1 MKFITFIHDGREQLG
16 IIGKDPNHVVPIAS
30 LGFRATDM
38 TDFIREIGGMVTP
51 ELRACA
57 DGAEGIS
64 INDVQLCAPIRRPR
78 NDVICL
84 GVNYFEHREETI
96 RSTISYNEEGK
107 APIYF
112 GKRVTLAVDPGA
124 PIDAH
129 TDIVKQLDYE
139 VELAVVI
146 GKDAYHV
153 SRENA
158 MEYVFGYTILN
169 DVSARELQTR
179 HQQWFMGKSVDTYSC
194 LGPVIVTKDELPF
207 PLRLDVGSIVNGE
220 KRQDGNTTMLMR
232 DVPTLIHELST
243 YFTLEPGD
251 ILATGT
257 PSGVAMGMEEP
268 KWMQPGDVVEC
279 YVEGIGTLRNTVE

>member
-96 RSTISYNEEGK
+96 RSTISYNEDGK

-146 GKDAYHV
+146 GRDAYHV

-179 HQQWFMGKSVDTYSC
+179 HQQWFMGKSLDGFTPI
-194 LGPVIVTKDELPF
+194 GPWIVERDDLPARG
-207 PLRLDVGSIVNGE
+207 LYVRSYINGE
-220 KRQDGNTTMLMR
+220 LRQNNTTDHMITDIPRAIEQLSQGI
-232 DVPTLIHELST
+232 TLTAGTIISM
-243 YFTLEPGD
+243 
-251 ILATGT
+251 GT
-257 PSGVAMGMEEP
+257 PSGVGMGFTPP
-268 KWMQPGDVVEC
+268 KWMVPGDVCRCEIEC
-279 YVEGIGTLRNTVE
+279 LGVLENPVK